1 MSKKAKAG
9 PLRPYR
15 GKRRFEK
22 TPEPEGTPAA
32 VLIPLL
38 IWPIFVYVA
47 RIRRR

>member
-22 TPEPEGTPAA
+22 TPEPEGTLAA

-38 IWPIFVYVA
+38 VWPVFVRVA
-47 RIRRR
+47 LRRR

>member
-22 TPEPEGTPAA
+22 TPEPEGTPGA